1 MEEHNLKQIEL
12 LLSQSLNGIHLL
24 FDHQHIANI
33 LRIPTEELNLFEC
46 EKMELVQDLFNRLIE
61 KNSFYEKQQFIDE
74 LDQESFEI
82 LVRTYFHIVDNTAL
96 IASSY
101 QH

>member
-24 FDHQHIANI
+24 FEHHMVANI
-33 LRIPTEELNLFEC
+33 LRIPTEELNLFDC
-46 EKMELVQDLFNRLIE
+46 HNMDKVQDLFNRLIE
-61 KNSFYEKQQFIDE
+61 KDSFFEKQEFIHD
-74 LDQESFEI
+74 LDQESYEI
-82 LVRTYFHIVDNTAL
+82 LVRTYFHIVDNTAM
-96 IASSY
+96 IASNY